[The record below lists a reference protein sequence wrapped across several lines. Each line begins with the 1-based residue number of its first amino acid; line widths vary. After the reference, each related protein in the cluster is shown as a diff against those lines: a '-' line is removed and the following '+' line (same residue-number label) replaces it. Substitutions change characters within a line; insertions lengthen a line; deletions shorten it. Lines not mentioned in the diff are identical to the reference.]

1 MAFLATAAITTTHTA
16 NAGLGRKE
24 GRPNRVSWRLSPARG
39 YTLRLRSRA
48 ARISSDLGVE
58 AMKPAKQVV
67 TKKSFPPGFI
77 FGAGTSSYQ
86 IEGGW
91 NEGGKGPS
99 TWDHY
104 CHTYPEK
111 IKFRHNGDVAVDSYH
126 MYEEDV
132 KMLKAMGMDAYRFS
146 ICWPRIL
153 PKGTLQGGINQEGIN
168 YYNNLINKLI
178 ENGIKPYVT
187 LFHWEI
193 PQALE
198 EEYGSFLSP
207 RIVNDYKNYAEVCFR
222 NFGDRVKHWFTFN
235 EPYVFC
241 CNAYSIGKHAPGRC
255 SPGGPCAVPS
265 GDSLVEP
272 YKVGHHLLL
281 AHAEAARLY
290 MKKYQDHQEGQIG
303 IALVSMG
310 YEPYDKN
317 HHVHSQAR
325 DRSIDYNLGWFLE
338 PLYRGDYPFTMRALI
353 QDRLPQFTA
362 EEKNKLIGSFDM
374 LGLNYYTSR
383 FSRHVDYSPLYSP
396 TLNTEDAYAEFES
409 KKFCI
414 NFGPS
419 FKRGWIL
426 MSELT
431 IVLWNIF
438 FLNLFQQLA
447 LMVIVLTGTGWLCK
461 YPEGLKNLLMVIR
474 DRYGNP
480 PIYITE
486 NGVGDYDD
494 GNLPMEKALNDDVRL
509 NYLKDHIAIVKESID
524 MGCKVRGHFSWS
536 LIDNFEWQNGFTN
549 RFGLIYV
556 DHNDNLKRHM
566 KKSAK
571 WFAEFN
577 GVARNEKQLAAGE
590 LSNGVPPSIPM
601 PAATAA

>member
-1 MAFLATAAITTTHTA
+1 MALLATAAITTTHIE
-16 NAGLGRKE
+16 NAELGRKE
-24 GRPNRVSWRLSPARG
+24 GRPNSVSWRLSPARG

-58 AMKPAKQVV
+58 VVKPAKQVV

-132 KMLKAMGMDAYRFS
+132 IMLKAMGMDAYRFS

-325 DRSIDYNLGWFLE
+325 DRSIDYNLGWF
-338 PLYRGDYPFTMRALI
+338 
-353 QDRLPQFTA
+353 
-362 EEKNKLIGSFDM
+362 
-374 LGLNYYTSR
+374 
-383 FSRHVDYSPLYSP
+383 SRHVDYSPLYSP
-396 TLNTEDAYAEFES
+396 TLNTEDAYAEFE
-409 KKFCI
+409 
-414 NFGPS
+414 
-419 FKRGWIL
+419 
-426 MSELT
+426 T
-431 IVLWNIF
+431 IGVDGHSIGED
-438 FLNLFQQLA
+438 
-447 LMVIVLTGTGWLCK
+447 TGTGWLCK